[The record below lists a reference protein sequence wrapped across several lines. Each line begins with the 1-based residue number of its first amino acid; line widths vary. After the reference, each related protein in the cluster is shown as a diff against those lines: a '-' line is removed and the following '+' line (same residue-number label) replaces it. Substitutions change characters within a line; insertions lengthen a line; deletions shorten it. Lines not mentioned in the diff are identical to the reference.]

1 MVLMVLRLNRTF
13 TSGFLPPDAKARRIY
28 TLECSNSVAG
38 VKGDPQG
45 STKAPLHGPHCKGE
59 HYNIKLAGCSHS

>member
-13 TSGFLPPDAKARRIY
+13 TSGSSTQTLKARRIH
-28 TLECSNSVAG
+28 TLECSNSLDG

-45 STKAPLHGPHCKGE
+45 SRKASPKGPTARGD
-59 HYNIKLAGCSHS
+59 ITRLVSCSHS